1 MRSPCV
7 YSLSVP
13 VRQYVYF
20 ALSSHSTSATE
31 MTAFLGIEP
40 DRTAIRGSRRGGPSP
55 VPVAHRWIVEC
66 RDAGLSV
73 DERIAR
79 ILERLAPHTDIVAAL
94 ARRLDAEPE
103 AGPSAVLEVVR
114 YFNEVDP
121 HPGHQPEV
129 SKGEPTRILGWHL
142 GRDVLD
148 FLQATRAVIDIDE
161 YEEGS

>member
-1 MRSPCV
+1 M
-7 YSLSVP
+7 P
-13 VRQYVYF
+13 VRQYSYF

-31 MTAFLGIEP
+31 MTDVLGIEP
-40 DRTAIRGSRRGGPSP
+40 DRTAIRGSRRTEPSP

-66 RDAGLSV
+66 RDPGLSV
-73 DERIAR
+73 DEQIAR
-79 ILERLAPHTDIVAAL
+79 ILERLAPHTDAIAAL

-114 YFNEVDP
+114 YFNEAEQ
-121 HPGHQPEV
+121 HPGHQAEK
-129 SKGEPTRILGWHL
+129 SKDESTGTLGWHL

-148 FLQATRAVIDIDE
+148 FLQATGAVIDIDE